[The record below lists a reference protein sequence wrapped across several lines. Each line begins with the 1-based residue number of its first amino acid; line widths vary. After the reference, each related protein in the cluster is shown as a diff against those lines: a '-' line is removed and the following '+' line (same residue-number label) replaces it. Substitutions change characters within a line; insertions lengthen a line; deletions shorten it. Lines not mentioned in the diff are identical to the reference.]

1 MEKTVNRVEGGEG
14 GWKRDN
20 LFTNHSH
27 LFLIEF
33 TIECLLNTQNIQN
46 GGSITNAV
54 RHGMH
59 GIHFSTAKRLVR
71 KRFVS

>member
-33 TIECLLNTQNIQN
+33 TIECLLNIQN

-59 GIHFSTAKRLVR
+59 GIHFSTAKRLVS
-71 KRFVS
+71 KRFVN

>member
-1 MEKTVNRVEGGEG
+1 MEKVVNRMKGRQR
-14 GWKRDN
+14 GWRKDS
-20 LFTNHSH
+20 LSTNPSH

-33 TIECLLNTQNIQN
+33 TIECLLNIQN

-71 KRFVS
+71 KCFVN

>member
-33 TIECLLNTQNIQN
+33 TIECLLNIQN

-71 KRFVS
+71 KCFVN

>member
-33 TIECLLNTQNIQN
+33 TIECLLNIQN

-59 GIHFSTAKRLVR
+59 GIHFSATKRLVR

>member
-33 TIECLLNTQNIQN
+33 TIECLLNIQN

-59 GIHFSTAKRLVR
+59 GIHFQATKRFERKRLV
-71 KRFVS
+71 S

>member
-14 GWKRDN
+14 GRKRDN

-33 TIECLLNTQNIQN
+33 TIEYLLNIQN

-71 KRFVS
+71 KQNVS

>member
-33 TIECLLNTQNIQN
+33 TIECLLNIQN

>member
-33 TIECLLNTQNIQN
+33 TIECLLNIQN

-71 KRFVS
+71 KRLVG

>member
-14 GWKRDN
+14 GRKRDN

-27 LFLIEF
+27 LFLVEF
-33 TIECLLNTQNIQN
+33 TIECLLNIQN

-54 RHGMH
+54 SHGMH

>member
-14 GWKRDN
+14 GRKRDN

-33 TIECLLNTQNIQN
+33 TIEYLLNIQN

-59 GIHFSTAKRLVR
+59 SIHFSTAKRLVR